1 MLSSNNAC
9 RRHGSHPAESANP
22 TLELALAEDDAEIKV
37 PSTRDQRWESPCA
50 EIEHASKFIKGLT
63 IALPASI
70 TLWACI
76 ILGLK
81 AIF

>member
-9 RRHGSHPAESANP
+9 RRHGSHPAESENP
-22 TLELALAEDDAEIKV
+22 ILESVFNEDEAGLKG
-37 PSTRDQRWESPCA
+37 PSTRDQGWETPCA
-50 EIEHASKFIKGLT
+50 EIEHPSNFIKGIT